1 MYIVKIHNSGVSIPI
16 HDTKEKLTSGKVT
29 KGINTIDSFQF
40 SMLPSNAGWEGI
52 HDYTTLVSVYNTN
65 KGRYEFYGRV
75 LYSEDTMSES
85 GAIKKDV
92 ICESYFGFLCDSQ
105 QEYVAERNWT
115 VRGLLEH
122 IVNAH
127 NSQVE
132 SYKQFVIGEVTVA
145 DPNDNLYCGIQWANT
160 WEAINEKMIDTL
172 GGEIRFRVDGDVI
185 YLDYLEEI
193 GVESSTEITLSRNMK
208 SIAREKDPSEVI
220 TRLIPLGSKIE
231 ETEQRLEITSVN
243 GGKNYIEDEEAVALY
258 GVRVATVEFDDITI
272 ASNLLKRGL
281 EWLAENNKVKVSYT
295 ATALDLSLIGLDVDD
310 FDVCNY
316 HIVKNPLLSIDDKVR
331 IIKKS
336 IDICEEVRSTI
347 EFGDNIIKLSELMR
361 KQASRIKWMNSRYA
375 TNDRVISEIDRTK
388 NQINESVDNK
398 LTEYASKDDIA
409 AEVNSYID
417 SEAGTAKIVS
427 ALDGKYQEK
436 GEYITTTE
444 LNTSVEQ
451 YLNTQEGKASIVAA
465 VSGEYVKEDE
475 LTGYVEKTELST
487 EIGSY
492 IDTAEGTAKIVSAAE
507 GTYQKKSEMSGYV
520 TTTTLNTSIGQYI
533 DSTAGKAKIVSA
545 VEGEFVTESDLSGYV
560 KTTNL
565 NTSIGQY
572 IDSTTG
578 KAKVVSAVSGT
589 YQTIAGM
596 SDYAKTT
603 AVSTIE
609 QSVSD
614 VEAAITLSSTYTKN
628 TIGTNVYALLQ
639 LVSNANSSTIKI
651 KADKIDFTGF
661 TTFVRPDDLKSN
673 GTTAID
679 GGRITTGTIS
689 ADRIDVDS
697 LHVTTIY
704 GTGTYDDEV
713 LLTTSGAYVYVG
725 GENADAAA
733 TYTYIMATN
742 TIYFGGSTAKLLRLY
757 MTDKSFGPESAGNT
771 ILGSTTYPWGSAY
784 LGYYSGYYWKIS
796 SACIVPSATL
806 TSSNTSYF
814 NIGSSTYPITTLY
827 VKHIDQESD
836 GKLGFFG
843 ATPIAKQTLS
853 TSSNNMSYSSATS
866 SNYLYVLNNL
876 VGILKN
882 KYGLIA

>member
-1 MYIVKIHNSGVSIPI
+1 MYKIFADSTLIYDSTLEDYKIGKGTVSLEVNKSGSFVFSVYPDHFYYDSFVKLKTVITVYRSGKIVFRGRILNDVTDYWNNKTITCEGEMGFLQDSIIRPFSFSGTPEALFTKFIEEHNAQVDEFKRFKIGTVTIEDANDYISRSNSGYESALSNLNSRLIEDSLGGFFFITHGEDGTEEIPTI
-16 HDTKEKLTSGKVT
+16 NYLADFTSLSSQVVEFG
-29 KGINTIDSFQF
+29 
-40 SMLPSNAGWEGI
+40 SNLK
-52 HDYTTLVSVYNTN
+52 DYTKSA
-65 KGRYEFYGRV
+65 KA
-75 LYSEDTMSES
+75 EDMAT
-85 GAIKKDV
+85 AI
-92 ICESYFGFLCDSQ
+92 
-105 QEYVAERNWT
+105 
-115 VRGLLEH
+115 
-122 IVNAH
+122 
-127 NSQVE
+127 
-132 SYKQFVIGEVTVA
+132 
-145 DPNDNLYCGIQWANT
+145 
-160 WEAINEKMIDTL
+160 
-172 GGEIRFRVDGDVI
+172 
-185 YLDYLEEI
+185 
-193 GVESSTEITLSRNMK
+193 
-208 SIAREKDPSEVI
+208 
-220 TRLIPLGSKIE
+220 IPLGAADESGTGTNKPKLTIK
-231 ETEQRLEITSVN
+231 SVN
-243 GGKNYIEDEEAVALY
+243 GGVDYVYDADAVALY
-258 GVRVATVEFDDITI
+258 GWIFKVVTWDDVTVAANLKTKAQAYLKTVVEQNVTVELNAIDLH
-272 ASNLLKRGL
+272 LL
-281 EWLAENNKVKVSYT
+281 
-295 ATALDLSLIGLDVDD
+295 
-310 FDVCNY
+310 
-316 HIVKNPLLSIDDKVR
+316 DK
-331 IIKKS
+331 
-336 IDICEEVRSTI
+336 TI
-347 EFGDNIIKLSELMR
+347 ESFNVCDYI
-361 KQASRIKWMNSRYA
+361 
-375 TNDRVISEIDRTK
+375 RVISKPHNFDSTLLCNKQTLDLLKPENDCLILGYTPSTLTGQSNGVK
-388 NQINESVDNK
+388 SSIKALESNSTVMSSKMQNFEN
-398 LTEYASKDDIA
+398 EYAKKSDINATVNEYLESEDGKA
-409 AEVNSYID
+409 AIESTLSATVVTRDELTGYVKETELSTKIGQYID
-417 SEAGTAKIVS
+417 TEAGTA
-427 ALDGKYQEK
+427 
-436 GEYITTTE
+436 
-444 LNTSVEQ
+444 SV
-451 YLNTQEGKASIVAA
+451 VAA
-465 VSGEYVKEDE
+465 VEGSFVKKDV
-475 LTGYVEKTELST
+475 LNGYVEKTELST
-487 EIGSY
+487 EIGAY
-492 IDTAEGTAKIVSAAE
+492 IDTAAGTAKIVTAAE
-507 GTYQKKSEMSGYV
+507 GTYQKKSDMTGYV

-533 DSTAGKAKIVSA
+533 DSTAGTAKIVSA
-545 VEGEFVTESDLSGYV
+545 VSGTYQKKSDMSGYV
-560 KTTNL
+560 TETSL

-572 IDSTTG
+572 IDSATG

-589 YQTIAGM
+589 YQTISGM

-614 VEAAITLSSTYTKN
+614 VEAAITLSSSYTED

-639 LVSNANSSTIKI
+639 LVSNANSSSIKV

-713 LLTTSGAYVYVG
+713 LLTTSGNYVYVG

-733 TYTYIMATN
+733 LYTYIMATN

-796 SACIVPSATL
+796 NACIVPSATL

-814 NIGSSTYPITTLY
+814 NIGSSSYPITTLY

-866 SNYLYVLNNL
+866 SNYLTVLNNL